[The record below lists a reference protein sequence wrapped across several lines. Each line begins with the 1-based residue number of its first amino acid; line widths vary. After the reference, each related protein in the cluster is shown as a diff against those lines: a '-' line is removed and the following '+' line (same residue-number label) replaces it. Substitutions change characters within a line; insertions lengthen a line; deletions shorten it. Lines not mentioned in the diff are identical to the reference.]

1 MVGPSDEREAG
12 AVSVEE
18 NVNGDAKDVH
28 PAGAA
33 RDSTAME
40 TTETDIDAQRGEGAG
55 IASDQNL
62 NSHDAGASTAAVL
75 VSRTGGLEDGA
86 EVLPTGGA
94 YNLDAQPAAVAASN
108 STDISSYLTKTAVGS
123 VKSLGETLQ
132 PYFVLLKEWF
142 RNPIHWAIFVW
153 IIAVACTGAL
163 LFMTMVGMLDGR
175 FDKKKKDRVSEIT
188 SQILN
193 GLFTF
198 AALVNQPARL
208 AFLVK
213 LIRYRPRDVALL
225 RAAFTKDGGYRPNE
239 RKHFAVVIIFLNLNC
254 WFQYPMAILHWVYD
268 QDDRSALGVAVCLTL
283 SFLSAVFAA
292 LYNMY
297 CPLGKSDETKKKAGV
312 GAGAGAVVPVAEGDA
327 PPVLPMSAS
336 DDDLRQI
343 ALHMPQAVAMEPPVK
358 MTMKNKKRLG
368 FSSSFLHAL
377 ILIVLLVGPFLVLLL
392 ASNARGISAKNMMDN
407 VLPILGI
414 IAGYVLAMLYGG
426 HMRTKMRR
434 TFNLPQPKHCAD
446 PRCAELGESLTWLV
460 CPFCALCQEIRTLE
474 SGNVNPGHKFWSQ
487 ASMEQHHTDLNKP
500 ASLFSVWPM
509 LHSTRT
515 MRRSATLINRAIQEA
530 EEAESRD
537 GDASQH
543 SARSHRSHHSQS
555 LSNHAGLRASMEAGV
570 VGPVPVTEEPIVE
583 GEHEGESMRSLVLT
597 GVVAAEA
604 DNGRESSVVGQ
615 ATGGEQVPPAGSRE
629 APAGA
634 SEPMD
639 DLPVEPGAL
648 PAGAGAGS
656 QEVDGDDAPRVT
668 ASSIPSHAVVSTG
681 E

>member
-1 MVGPSDEREAG
+1 
-12 AVSVEE
+12 
-18 NVNGDAKDVH
+18 
-28 PAGAA
+28 
-33 RDSTAME
+33 
-40 TTETDIDAQRGEGAG
+40 
-55 IASDQNL
+55 
-62 NSHDAGASTAAVL
+62 
-75 VSRTGGLEDGA
+75 
-86 EVLPTGGA
+86 
-94 YNLDAQPAAVAASN
+94 
-108 STDISSYLTKTAVGS
+108 
-123 VKSLGETLQ
+123 
-132 PYFVLLKEWF
+132 
-142 RNPIHWAIFVW
+142 
-153 IIAVACTGAL
+153 
-163 LFMTMVGMLDGR
+163 MVGMLDGR

-358 MTMKNKKRLG
+358 MTMKNKVRQIIQTQKLLKARPQAHWKGGLLDGHTDVKVSAWVLSCFCCAFGIQQKRLG